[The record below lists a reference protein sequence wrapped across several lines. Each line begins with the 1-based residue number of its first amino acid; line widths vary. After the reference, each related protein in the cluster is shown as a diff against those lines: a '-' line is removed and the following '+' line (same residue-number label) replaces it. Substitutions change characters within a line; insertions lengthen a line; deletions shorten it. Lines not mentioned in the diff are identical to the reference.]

1 MATDT
6 RKLALGAIALGIGSV
21 LILVAGLLN
30 TPLPSGTS
38 AVAALG
44 IALGAL
50 LVGLSEEGVTV

>member
-6 RKLALGAIALGIGSV
+6 RKLTLGAIALGIGSV

-38 AVAALG
+38 AVAALVV
-44 IALGAL
+44 AAGAL
-50 LVGLSEEGVTV
+50 LVGLSEEGAGV